1 MLIARNPPR
10 KHKDL
15 ILTLWEAA
23 QLQTQVAVVHCRV
36 FRGMDVL
43 WAKVTSKLMEF
54 QNRELDWR
62 NLDKLWLYWLLSSEL
77 PGIPQYS
84 PQEQENAEKWGYEK
98 QVQAGVKRR
107 MRF

>member
-1 MLIARNPPR
+1 
-10 KHKDL
+10 
-15 ILTLWEAA
+15 
-23 QLQTQVAVVHCRV
+23 
-36 FRGMDVL
+36 MDVL

-84 PQEQENAEKWGYEK
+84 PQDQENAEMGLWEASTGWCKKEDEVLIPETQQWPLTKSLPEATHYGRGALWDLMQKGFYRE
-98 QVQAGVKRR
+98 GV
-107 MRF
+107 